1 MDNPYPEEAL
11 LDNHQ
16 LIHQDEQL
24 GQTVFTREDFEY
36 ALRDFQEVS
45 GGEDGGAVSE
55 VSDADSVYL
64 GVQEQINRAQAD
76 RTAFLDAFQNPQE
89 DDDEDIY
96 DGLPTKPPP
105 RKKVKRGPVVRKG
118 PPIKKAPRKAKEL
131 PTEIKVLVDAATNAF
146 IANRY
151 DEALQAARET
161 IRLNAEVAP
170 AWGILAAVY
179 EEREDWRHA
188 LEAKRIQASLT
199 KGDTQL
205 WLGTADLALHMVDGA
220 YQDSPEEIDKTLKVA
235 MDCYRSVL
243 QIDKTN
249 PVARLGKAD
258 ILADLG
264 QSSKAVAAYLD
275 YLKQKPY
282 NLRVVRSLAE
292 HAYNAR
298 RAKEAIEATVLA
310 YEACIQHF
318 KSGQTLDDDQVLD
331 WIDVRIFIELL
342 ASLEKYDEAAK
353 WLKTLVRWLVGRND
367 GLLWDQ
373 CQDDREWDLDDT
385 RRLEMEGF
393 NQGEFLPQSYGHGL
407 PLELRGKLAVY
418 RFRTDMEDEA
428 MRHLR
433 QLDPEDADIRGKL
446 QFTPEIAKEVA
457 DQLCE
462 SGKPERAILYY
473 DLYRDLVG
481 EALDAEYYVKRAK
494 CHVQL
499 ADGPAAEDCFIY
511 ALEVDE
517 DNIEA
522 RYELAKM
529 YEEAQERDEAFR
541 LVGEAL
547 SLEAGQSVYDGLT
560 HRYVVD
566 RGKIVS
572 KPKKYRTGA
581 TKRAPTTKAKY
592 RPRRLIGG
600 GSGESARKKF
610 EDEVTAR
617 LRERYTECQRLKAQ
631 MDANVA
637 ASGGHDTNDP
647 VVAEWMSAAKELV
660 DDFRSFREF
669 YSWER
674 YVSSLGYGN
683 FFKAEASADGNTG
696 DERSR
701 SIAKMAKRLHNT
713 LAPVETEGEEAVPQ
727 KIERQEH
734 RGIPFNDWLD
744 LFLEYAISL
753 ARQQRIG
760 EAYAVCQSARDS
772 IVYGKAKDS
781 LMLIHLAWASC
792 AVQAGDEET
801 CVAIARYFMIH
812 NPFVTDG
819 YKMFAALTRVCQTSP
834 TWYQSGPS
842 QKFMLRQIRQM
853 DEILAA
859 KAKEEEDGFGAA
871 SNQGSQPPGPS
882 AETQMVPAT
891 AAAAQPGPTGV
902 DAVLLV
908 LYGCILFASTSYQY
922 ALAYF
927 LRARTVD
934 PDNPAINLVI
944 GLAYIHWA
952 LKRQSHNRQYTLMQ
966 GFSYIFKYYE
976 DRTRGA
982 AAPEERQEAHYNVA
996 RTYHLLG
1003 IHDLA
1008 LEYYHKV
1015 LVEARAAGT
1024 EVLRG
1029 KDVSVRRRE
1038 DLSLES
1044 AMNIRTYCLSTGDL
1058 EGARAVTDEW
1068 LVLE

>member
-1 MDNPYPEEAL
+1 M
-11 LDNHQ
+11 
-16 LIHQDEQL
+16 
-24 GQTVFTREDFEY
+24 
-36 ALRDFQEVS
+36 
-45 GGEDGGAVSE
+45 
-55 VSDADSVYL
+55 YL

-367 GLLWDQ
+367 DLLWDQ

-428 MRHLR
+428 MVCCHM
-433 QLDPEDADIRGKL
+433 ICSSCKIFRG
-446 QFTPEIAKEVA
+446 
-457 DQLCE
+457 
-462 SGKPERAILYY
+462 Y
-473 DLYRDLVG
+473 
-481 EALDAEYYVKRAK
+481 
-494 CHVQL
+494 
-499 ADGPAAEDCFIY
+499 FI
-511 ALEVDE
+511 
-517 DNIEA
+517 
-522 RYELAKM
+522 
-529 YEEAQERDEAFR
+529 
-541 LVGEAL
+541 
-547 SLEAGQSVYDGLT
+547 
-560 HRYVVD
+560 
-566 RGKIVS
+566 
-572 KPKKYRTGA
+572 
-581 TKRAPTTKAKY
+581 
-592 RPRRLIGG
+592 
-600 GSGESARKKF
+600 
-610 EDEVTAR
+610 
-617 LRERYTECQRLKAQ
+617 
-631 MDANVA
+631 
-637 ASGGHDTNDP
+637 
-647 VVAEWMSAAKELV
+647 
-660 DDFRSFREF
+660 
-669 YSWER
+669 
-674 YVSSLGYGN
+674 
-683 FFKAEASADGNTG
+683 
-696 DERSR
+696 
-701 SIAKMAKRLHNT
+701 
-713 LAPVETEGEEAVPQ
+713 
-727 KIERQEH
+727 
-734 RGIPFNDWLD
+734 
-744 LFLEYAISL
+744 
-753 ARQQRIG
+753 
-760 EAYAVCQSARDS
+760 
-772 IVYGKAKDS
+772 
-781 LMLIHLAWASC
+781 
-792 AVQAGDEET
+792 
-801 CVAIARYFMIH
+801 
-812 NPFVTDG
+812 
-819 YKMFAALTRVCQTSP
+819 
-834 TWYQSGPS
+834 
-842 QKFMLRQIRQM
+842 
-853 DEILAA
+853 
-859 KAKEEEDGFGAA
+859 
-871 SNQGSQPPGPS
+871 
-882 AETQMVPAT
+882 
-891 AAAAQPGPTGV
+891 
-902 DAVLLV
+902 
-908 LYGCILFASTSYQY
+908 
-922 ALAYF
+922 
-927 LRARTVD
+927 
-934 PDNPAINLVI
+934 
-944 GLAYIHWA
+944 
-952 LKRQSHNRQYTLMQ
+952 LMQ
-966 GFSYIFKYYE
+966 SCRDISGNS
-976 DRTRGA
+976 TRKM
-982 AAPEERQEAHYNVA
+982 Q
-996 RTYHLLG
+996 T
-1003 IHDLA
+1003 
-1008 LEYYHKV
+1008 
-1015 LVEARAAGT
+1015 
-1024 EVLRG
+1024 
-1029 KDVSVRRRE
+1029 
-1038 DLSLES
+1038 
-1044 AMNIRTYCLSTGDL
+1044 
-1058 EGARAVTDEW
+1058 
-1068 LVLE
+1068 